1 MSSEKPPRSQQ
12 ELEKQMAAAA
22 EGQSRKVG
30 SKKKKPTILVVTP
43 EITYLP
49 EGMGNMAQRMSA
61 KAGGMADVSASLV
74 SELYDQGA
82 DVHVALPNYRRM
94 FHMDVQE
101 MFDREY
107 ERVKENLGV
116 ERIHLAEDRI
126 FYHRDQVY
134 ADENLHV
141 ALAFQRE
148 VIHHIIPQIHPDLIH
163 CNDWMT
169 GLVPAVA
176 RRFDIPCLMTL
187 HNIHTEKVTMA
198 EIEDRGIDIAE
209 FWNHLYFERSPY
221 SYEESR
227 MNNATDLLA
236 SGIFAADHVNT
247 VSKTF
252 LHEVVEGRHDFV
264 PESIKNELANKNWAG
279 CASGILNA
287 PDISY
292 DPTTDR
298 ALDFKYGAENVMEG
312 KAINKRKL
320 QESIGL
326 NVNPNAPILFW
337 PSRLDPMQK
346 GCQLFADILY
356 QIIADYSD
364 IDLQVAIIA
373 NGSFQVHFK
382 NIVSLHGLQG
392 RVAVVDFNESL
403 SRLGYAGSDFMM
415 MPSRFEPC
423 GLPQM
428 VSPKYGTLSIA
439 HDTGGIHDTVEHMHH
454 DGNLGN
460 GFRFEYY
467 SPEGLRWGIDEAL
480 SFYKWADHDK
490 ERVLSR
496 IMRESAE
503 RFNHKTTAAAYIDRY
518 ETMLG
523 CKVGK

>member
-1 MSSEKPPRSQQ
+1 MSSEKTPNSQDELKQPR
-12 ELEKQMAAAA
+12 
-22 EGQSRKVG
+22 
-30 SKKKKPTILVVTP
+30 KKPTILIVTP

-74 SELYDQGA
+74 SALYDQGA

-101 MFDREY
+101 VYDREY
-107 ERVKENLGV
+107 QRVHEKLGV

-141 ALAFQRE
+141 SLAFQRE
-148 VIHHIIPQIHPDLIH
+148 VINHIIPQVHPDLIH

-169 GLVPAVA
+169 GLIPAA
-176 RRFDIPCLMTL
+176 AKRFGIPSLMTL
-187 HNIHTEKVTMA
+187 HNIHTEKVSMA
-198 EIEDRGIDIAE
+198 EIEDLGIDAAE
-209 FWNHLYFERSPY
+209 FWQHLYFERRPH

-227 MNNATDLLA
+227 MHNATDLLA
-236 SGIFAADHVNT
+236 SGIFGADHVNT
-247 VSKTF
+247 VSETF
-252 LHEVVEGRHDFV
+252 LYEVVEGRHDFV
-264 PESIKNELANKNWAG
+264 PEAIKNELAHKNYAG

-292 DPTTDR
+292 DPATDST
-298 ALDFKYGAENVMEG
+298 LELNYDHTNVLEG
-312 KAINKRKL
+312 KAINKRCL
-320 QESIGL
+320 QERIGL

-373 NGSFQVHFK
+373 NGSFQEHFH
-382 NIVSLHGLQG
+382 NILGFHGLHG
-392 RVAVVDFNESL
+392 RVAMVDFNERL
-403 SRLGYAGSDFMM
+403 SRLGYAGSDFMI

-439 HDTGGIHDTVEHMHH
+439 HDTGGIHDTVEHLHH

-460 GFRFEYY
+460 GFRFGHH
-467 SPEGLRWGIDEAL
+467 SPEGLRWAINEAIR
-480 SFYKWADHDK
+480 FYRWELDDR
-490 ERVLSR
+490 ERVLAR
-496 IMRESAE
+496 VMRESAE
-503 RFNHKTTAAAYIDRY
+503 RFNHNTTAASYIQRY

-523 CKVGK
+523 SKVGG